1 MKNVVLLFLSL
12 IYGGFSV
19 LAQKDP
25 VWDNTKDKHWGNEF
39 VHVQIPSSTDGALQ
53 NAWFYRSSK
62 ATGQPLIISLHSWSG
77 DYNQEDPLTKEIL
90 QKDWN
95 YIHPDFRGT
104 NNKPD
109 ACGSPLVISDLL
121 DAIHFAIKNA
131 KVDTTNVHIIGVSG
145 GGYLTL
151 LAYMQLDYP
160 VKSFNAWA
168 PISDLQSWYWESRG
182 RHNKYAND
190 LENVA
195 KKGGVINWDE
205 LKSRSPMFLKVP
217 QALRK
222 NAVINIYEGVH
233 DGYTGSVPISHSI
246 LFYNKIAR
254 ALYPTNKNAVVPD
267 SIWMSILI
275 KQCNPDADSSLR
287 IGDRMIHLQKKLPKA
302 SLTLFEGG
310 HEMIVPRAL
319 DLIPVNEV
327 KKR

>member
-1 MKNVVLLFLSL
+1 MKNAILLFLSL
-12 IYGGFSV
+12 IYGGLSV
-19 LAQKDP
+19 LAQKGP
-25 VWDNTKDKHWGNEF
+25 LWDNTKDKHWGNEF

-53 NAWFYRSSK
+53 NAWFYKSSK
-62 ATGQPLIISLHSWSG
+62 ATGQPLIISLHTWSG
-77 DYNQEDPLTKEIL
+77 DYNQEDPLTKGIL

-95 YIHPDFRGT
+95 YIHPDFRGA

-109 ACGSPLVISDLL
+109 ACGSPLVLSDLL

-131 KVDTTNVHIIGVSG
+131 KVDTANIHIIGVSG

-168 PISDLQSWYWESRG
+168 PISDLQSWYWESKG

-195 KKGGVINWDE
+195 KKNGVINWKE
-205 LKSRSPMFLKVP
+205 LQQRSPLFLPVP
-217 QALRK
+217 QARRK
-222 NAVINIYEGVH
+222 NAVLNIYEGVH

-246 LFYNKIAR
+246 LFYNKIAG

-267 SIWMSILI
+267 SVWMSILI
-275 KQCNPDADSSLR
+275 KQCNPDADSTLR
-287 IGDRMIHLQKKLPKA
+287 IGDRMIHLQKTLPKV

-319 DLIPVNEV
+319 DLIPIANA